1 MLIINNI
8 LITKIV
14 LLILLLKILFGTIPN
29 FFFEIKL
36 CIIEYLKSVNLK
48 QKPNPQILES

>member
-1 MLIINNI
+1 MLLLIIF
-8 LITKIV
+8 L

-36 CIIEYLKSVNLK
+36 YIIEYLKSINLK